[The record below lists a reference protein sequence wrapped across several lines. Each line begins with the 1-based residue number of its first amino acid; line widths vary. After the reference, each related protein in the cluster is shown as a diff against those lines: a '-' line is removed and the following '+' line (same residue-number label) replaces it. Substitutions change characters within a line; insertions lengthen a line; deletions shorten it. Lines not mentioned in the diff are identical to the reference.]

1 MVKGY
6 GFNSK
11 PFVVKNYF
19 AAVGGEGMQ
28 PDVEIGHRPGVAQ
41 LCRHNFV
48 QAMLTVNVQI
58 FFAVVQ
64 VHGEEQA
71 HQAQVMIAMQVR
83 DKYMINAMDVS
94 VKAGK
99 LQLCAFTTINQKMFV
114 LYLYQLGRGIPS
126 VSRYGT
132 A

>member
-1 MVKGY
+1 ML
-6 GFNSK
+6 
-11 PFVVKNYF
+11 
-19 AAVGGEGMQ
+19 AV
-28 PDVEIGHRPGVAQ
+28 DVQV
-41 LCRHNFV
+41 
-48 QAMLTVNVQI
+48 